1 MLRII
6 AILLFS
12 FTSIASISQT
22 DYSPQLSAWK
32 YEFSKQE
39 FIVTSYNTIL
49 RFTLNAN
56 PKPGFV
62 KINVLVRHEITNI
75 STDCFK
81 EKNKPKCN

>member
-1 MLRII
+1 MLRIT

-32 YEFSKQE
+32 SEFSKQE
-39 FIVTSYNTIL
+39 FIVTSYNTII

-56 PKPGFV
+56 SKPSFG
-62 KINVLVRHEITNI
+62 KINVLVKHEITNI
-75 STDCFK
+75 PSDCFK
-81 EKNKPKCN
+81 EKNKSKCN

>member
-6 AILLFS
+6 TILLFS

-32 YEFSKQE
+32 SEFSKQE

-56 PKPGFV
+56 PKSGFA
-62 KINVLVRHEITNI
+62 ITLVRHEITNI

>member
-6 AILLFS
+6 TILLFS

-32 YEFSKQE
+32 SEFSKQE

-56 PKPGFV
+56 PKSGFA
-62 KINVLVRHEITNI
+62 INLVRHEITNI

-81 EKNKPKCN
+81 EKNRPKCN